1 MIKIK
6 ELREDKN
13 LSQEEVAKGI
23 NTSQRNI
30 GRWEKEENEPT
41 ANFLIKL
48 ADYFQVSVDYLL
60 GRTDELGIIQ
70 NNNSLS
76 KNESELLYLFKKL
89 DSTKQNKVIGY
100 CYALA
105 N

>member
-1 MIKIK
+1 MLKIK
-6 ELREDKN
+6 ELREEKE
-13 LSQEEVAKGI
+13 LSQEEVARGI

-41 ANFLIKL
+41 ASFLIKL
-48 ADYFQVSVDYLL
+48 ADYFEVSVDYLI

-70 NNNSLS
+70 KENSLT

-89 DSTKQNKVIGY
+89 DTIKQNKVIGY

>member
-6 ELREDKN
+6 ELRKEKG

-41 ANFLIKL
+41 ASFLIKL
-48 ADYFQVSVDYLL
+48 ADYFQVSIDYLL
-60 GRTDELGIIQ
+60 GRTEELNIIQ
-70 NNNSLS
+70 
-76 KNESELLYLFKKL
+76 KDTKKL
-89 DSTKQNKVIGY
+89 NKIW
-100 CYALA
+100 
-105 N
+105 